1 MISMGNICHTCKMF
15 KLWKTPIIDSVWLRR
30 YINFYTH
37 THTPQVVDLFF
48 FFFLDAGTSYE
59 ELPSKA
65 SLHYSSVFFELHSV
79 ICHCHCFWKRPL
91 SMEAGLECQTPSR
104 SLLCKSPLLLF
115 SIISLFWETKEIKEN
130 ETDARNNN
138 IVIVRFQ
145 TTISSI
151 KLSIYTFISD
161 KLTELIVIN
170 FKSFH

>member
-1 MISMGNICHTCKMF
+1 MKSYPP
-15 KLWKTPIIDSVWLRR
+15 KLLFTTLQCFFSSIQSFAIAIAFERDPYQWKLGWNVRLLAVA
-30 YINFYTH
+30 YCVN
-37 THTPQVVDLFF
+37 
-48 FFFLDAGTSYE
+48 
-59 ELPSKA
+59 
-65 SLHYSSVFFELHSV
+65 LHYYFFQS
-79 ICHCHCFWKRPL
+79 FPY
-91 SMEAGLECQTPSR
+91 
-104 SLLCKSPLLLF
+104 F
-115 SIISLFWETKEIKEN
+115 ETKEIKEN